1 MTTFGFSLST
11 EELAP
16 AKLLET
22 ARVAEDHGFEYLL
35 ISDHYH
41 PWIDAQ
47 GESSF
52 VWSVIGGIAATTDK
66 IRLGTAVTCP
76 TIRIHPAIIAQAAA
90 TAEVMMPG
98 RFFLGVGTGENLNEH
113 ILGDRWPEIEV
124 RLEMLEEAIDVM
136 RTLWSGGY
144 QSYYGNYYVVENAR
158 IYTLPD
164 SPPEI
169 IVAAS
174 GPRSGELAASVGDGL
189 MSTSPNA
196 DLVKQFDEQGS
207 GNRPKYLQLKVCY
220 GDDEA
225 KARSLAHKL
234 WPTVAMP
241 GQIGQETATPLLFEN
256 IAELVTEDQVAEM
269 IVCGADEQRHAENI
283 QQAIDAGFDHI
294 AIAQIGPEQEQA
306 IRFYEERILPDFR

>member
-1 MTTFGFSLST
+1 MPRAK
-11 EELAP
+11 AP
-16 AKLLET
+16 SSGRSSAVS
-22 ARVAEDHGFEYLL
+22 RHDR
-35 ISDHYH
+35 
-41 PWIDAQ
+41 Q
-47 GESSF
+47 G
-52 VWSVIGGIAATTDK
+52 
-66 IRLGTAVTCP
+66 RLGTAVTCP

-98 RFFLGVGTGENLNEH
+98 RFFLGVGTDENLNEH

-189 MSTSPNA
+189 MKHLSECGSRR
-196 DLVKQFDEQGS
+196 QFDEQGS

-241 GQIGQETATPLLFEN
+241 GQIGETATPLLFEN

-269 IVCGADEQRHAENI
+269 IVCGADEQRHWRTSSRPSTR
-283 QQAIDAGFDHI
+283 GFDHI
-294 AIAQIGPEQEQA
+294 AIARSDEQEQA
-306 IRFYEERILPDFR
+306 SASMRNESCRISGSVVGSRRAGQYGQMVENFRSDFERPCCKASSLC